1 MLRVHELDKEMS
13 GEDRFHLENI
23 SFHLPKGYICGLVG
37 ENGAGKTTLLRCLM
51 GLYRSTG
58 DIVIDGHN
66 LNSDEAAAREV
77 IAVVGDEGF
86 FDENINLEKLGK
98 YYGQMYVR
106 FDMEK
111 YLGYLERFNLDR
123 KQKYKKLSK
132 GMKIKAQLAFALSYG
147 AKLFLFDEPT
157 AGLDKHFRE
166 DFLRLCTELVSDG
179 EKSIIISSHITEDLD
194 RIADYIAYMQ
204 AGRLLFFKPKDAACE
219 HFRIV
224 TGPVYKCKLIPRE
237 AVVYMEEGT
246 YSSTAMVI
254 RDKCILVDRELQ
266 EHTPDIRELIHYLV
280 KGGRKMPKIL
290 WKNILDSSRR
300 ELVLA
305 IVMIPLFWLGITEGS
320 FGGLNQVMYIYNL
333 MISIFSIFSNHNRSA
348 FELPQYM
355 YLAPYSREQR
365 QHYIQKMFKYRF
377 RVSYIVL
384 LLPILITA
392 IIRPDKTLTVSGIV
406 YYMCEM
412 LVMAGISYFTSF
424 DNYLGS
430 VNPGRL
436 TIFDVIMFMSAV
448 VVAASYDQNDSS
460 LDLVQILI
468 SLVIGVFFISMI
480 VSCRKKY
487 YDDIV
492 RCMADYEFAES
503 KKDKKI
509 A

>member
-58 DIVIDGHN
+58 DIVIDGHD
-66 LNSDEAAAREV
+66 LNSDEAAARGE
-77 IAVVGDEGF
+77 IAVVCDEGF

-98 YYGQMYVR
+98 YYGQMYEW

-179 EKSIIISSHITEDLD
+179 GKSIIISSHITEDLD

-224 TGPVYKCKLIPRE
+224 TGPVYKCKLIPKE

-280 KGGRKMPKIL
+280 KGGKENAE
-290 WKNILDSSRR
+290 NIV
-300 ELVLA
+300 EKY
-305 IVMIPLFWLGITEGS
+305 
-320 FGGLNQVMYIYNL
+320 FG
-333 MISIFSIFSNHNRSA
+333 
-348 FELPQYM
+348 
-355 YLAPYSREQR
+355 
-365 QHYIQKMFKYRF
+365 
-377 RVSYIVL
+377 
-384 LLPILITA
+384 
-392 IIRPDKTLTVSGIV
+392 
-406 YYMCEM
+406 
-412 LVMAGISYFTSF
+412 
-424 DNYLGS
+424 
-430 VNPGRL
+430 
-436 TIFDVIMFMSAV
+436 
-448 VVAASYDQNDSS
+448 
-460 LDLVQILI
+460 
-468 SLVIGVFFISMI
+468 
-480 VSCRKKY
+480 
-487 YDDIV
+487 
-492 RCMADYEFAES
+492 
-503 KKDKKI
+503 
-509 A
+509 

>member
-77 IAVVGDEGF
+77 IAVVGDEG
-86 FDENINLEKLGK
+86 
-98 YYGQMYVR
+98 
-106 FDMEK
+106 
-111 YLGYLERFNLDR
+111 YLERFNLDR

-166 DFLRLCTELVSDG
+166 EFLRLCTELVSDG

-224 TGPVYKCKLIPRE
+224 TGPVYKCKMIPRE

-280 KGGRKMPKIL
+280 KGGKENAE
-290 WKNILDSSRR
+290 NIV
-300 ELVLA
+300 EKY
-305 IVMIPLFWLGITEGS
+305 
-320 FGGLNQVMYIYNL
+320 FG
-333 MISIFSIFSNHNRSA
+333 
-348 FELPQYM
+348 
-355 YLAPYSREQR
+355 
-365 QHYIQKMFKYRF
+365 
-377 RVSYIVL
+377 
-384 LLPILITA
+384 
-392 IIRPDKTLTVSGIV
+392 
-406 YYMCEM
+406 
-412 LVMAGISYFTSF
+412 
-424 DNYLGS
+424 
-430 VNPGRL
+430 
-436 TIFDVIMFMSAV
+436 
-448 VVAASYDQNDSS
+448 
-460 LDLVQILI
+460 
-468 SLVIGVFFISMI
+468 
-480 VSCRKKY
+480 
-487 YDDIV
+487 
-492 RCMADYEFAES
+492 
-503 KKDKKI
+503 
-509 A
+509 

>member
-1 MLRVHELDKEMS
+1 MKRASTWVIACKEFKDTARGFWLLAGSCLFVLTSLSVIYGVAALGGDFTFRPLTSVMNSLLILDVFLIPLIAVLMAY
-13 GEDRFHLENI
+13 DAF
-23 SFHLPKGYICGLVG
+23 VG

-179 EKSIIISSHITEDLD
+179 GKSIIISSHITEDLD

-219 HFRIV
+219 HFRIA
-224 TGPVYKCKLIPRE
+224 TGPVYKCKLIPKE

-280 KGGRKMPKIL
+280 KGGKENAE
-290 WKNILDSSRR
+290 NIV
-300 ELVLA
+300 EKY
-305 IVMIPLFWLGITEGS
+305 
-320 FGGLNQVMYIYNL
+320 FG
-333 MISIFSIFSNHNRSA
+333 
-348 FELPQYM
+348 
-355 YLAPYSREQR
+355 
-365 QHYIQKMFKYRF
+365 
-377 RVSYIVL
+377 
-384 LLPILITA
+384 
-392 IIRPDKTLTVSGIV
+392 
-406 YYMCEM
+406 
-412 LVMAGISYFTSF
+412 
-424 DNYLGS
+424 
-430 VNPGRL
+430 
-436 TIFDVIMFMSAV
+436 
-448 VVAASYDQNDSS
+448 
-460 LDLVQILI
+460 
-468 SLVIGVFFISMI
+468 
-480 VSCRKKY
+480 
-487 YDDIV
+487 
-492 RCMADYEFAES
+492 
-503 KKDKKI
+503 
-509 A
+509 

>member
-166 DFLRLCTELVSDG
+166 EFLRLCTELVSDG

-224 TGPVYKCKLIPRE
+224 TGPVYKCKMIPRE

-246 YSSTAMVI
+246 
-254 RDKCILVDRELQ
+254 
-266 EHTPDIRELIHYLV
+266 
-280 KGGRKMPKIL
+280 
-290 WKNILDSSRR
+290 
-300 ELVLA
+300 
-305 IVMIPLFWLGITEGS
+305 
-320 FGGLNQVMYIYNL
+320 
-333 MISIFSIFSNHNRSA
+333 
-348 FELPQYM
+348 
-355 YLAPYSREQR
+355 
-365 QHYIQKMFKYRF
+365 
-377 RVSYIVL
+377 
-384 LLPILITA
+384 
-392 IIRPDKTLTVSGIV
+392 
-406 YYMCEM
+406 
-412 LVMAGISYFTSF
+412 
-424 DNYLGS
+424 
-430 VNPGRL
+430 
-436 TIFDVIMFMSAV
+436 
-448 VVAASYDQNDSS
+448 
-460 LDLVQILI
+460 
-468 SLVIGVFFISMI
+468 
-480 VSCRKKY
+480 
-487 YDDIV
+487 
-492 RCMADYEFAES
+492 
-503 KKDKKI
+503 
-509 A
+509 